1 MKKLSKRLTYANVMS
16 SIAVFLVLGG
26 ATAFAAK
33 KIGSNEIKS
42 NAITTG
48 KIKKN
53 AVTSTKIKKNAITGA
68 KVKDGSLTGSDIDLS
83 TLGTVPSAAKS
94 TKTDQI
100 VNIFFTA
107 NEGAPQKTILSLGGL
122 SIQATCPGGG
132 EDIELEGTTSVSHS
146 VIDVVT
152 AQDNDNGGSIDFNV
166 GEAFDLDLGHSE
178 GPTEMYTAQYTTP
191 DGVNVVVIYHKVD
204 PDEGGVF
211 LTTPQQSDCLV
222 SGLAY
227 VS

>member
-1 MKKLSKRLTYANVMS
+1 MTSIRKRLTYANVMS

-26 ATAFAAK
+26 GAAFAATK
-33 KIGSNEIKS
+33 LSKNSVGTKQLKN
-42 NAITTG
+42 NAVTTA

-53 AVTSTKIKKNAITGA
+53 AVTGA
-68 KVKDGSLTGSDIDLS
+68 KVKNNSLTGSDIDAS
-83 TLGTVPSAAKS
+83 TLGTVPKS

-100 VNIFFTA
+100 VNVFFTA
-107 NEGAPQKTILSLGGL
+107 NEGAPQQTILNLGGL

-132 EDIELEGTTSVSHS
+132 GDIELEGTTSVSHS

-152 AQDNDNGGSIDFNV
+152 GQDTDNDGNIDFNV
-166 GEAFDLDLGHSE
+166 GETFDLDLGHSE
-178 GPTEMYTAQYTTP
+178 GPTEMYTAQYTRP

-204 PDEGGVF
+204 TSEGGVF